1 MDMFTNQKIAA
12 GLAMLTLNIG
22 ARYIQADLGKFH
34 DLILSNVYIK
44 KIIVFSLF
52 FVATR
57 DTAIAF
63 LLTIFYIIVVDG
75 VLHEKRRFSLI
86 PSNMAAMQSNI
97 NASDYNKA
105 KEIVRQYEAVQQE
118 SVSRDYYSNYLSNL
132 SAIK

>member
-1 MDMFTNQKIAA
+1 MDIFANQKIAA

-34 DLILSNVYIK
+34 DLILSNEYIK

-57 DTAIAF
+57 DTSIAF

-75 VLHEKRRFSLI
+75 ILHEKRKFSLI
-86 PSNMAAMQSNI
+86 PARFAKAPVNVSE
-97 NASDYNKA
+97 YNRA
-105 KEIVRQYEAVQQE
+105 KEIVKQYETVQQE
-118 SVSRDYYSNYLSNL
+118 FESRDNYANYLSNL
-132 SAIK
+132 STLK

>member
-34 DLILSNVYIK
+34 DLILSNEYIK

-57 DTAIAF
+57 DASIAF

-75 VLHEKRRFSLI
+75 ILHEKRKFSLI
-86 PSNMAAMQSNI
+86 PAKYAQNTVNVSE
-97 NASDYNKA
+97 YNKA
-105 KEIVRQYEAVQQE
+105 KEIVKQYEKVQQE
-118 SVSRDYYSNYLSNL
+118 MVSKDSYTNYLSNL

>member
-34 DLILSNVYIK
+34 DLILSNEYIK

-57 DTAIAF
+57 DASIAF
-63 LLTIFYIIVVDG
+63 LLTIFYIIVIDG
-75 VLHEKRRFSLI
+75 ILHEKRKFSLI
-86 PSNMAAMQSNI
+86 PAKYTQNTVNVSE
-97 NASDYNKA
+97 YNKA
-105 KEIVRQYEAVQQE
+105 KAIVQQYEKVQQE
-118 SVSRDYYSNYLSNL
+118 MVPKDSYTNYLSNL